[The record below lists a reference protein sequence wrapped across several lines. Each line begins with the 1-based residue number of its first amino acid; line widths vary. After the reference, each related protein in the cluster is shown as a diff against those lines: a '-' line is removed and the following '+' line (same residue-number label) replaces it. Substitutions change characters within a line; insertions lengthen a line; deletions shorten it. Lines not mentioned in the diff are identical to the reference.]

1 MSGAG
6 PSVLAGEKVYLDD
19 DGFAPCY
26 RNFAEETERLSRIL
40 AVSAGGQRIK
50 DRPIGL
56 IRDFPE
62 IQRKVNVQGARVGF

>member
-6 PSVLAGEKVYLDD
+6 PSVLAGEEVNF
-19 DGFAPCY
+19 DGDGSAPCY

-40 AVSAGGQRIK
+40 AVSAGGQGLK

-62 IQRKVNVQGARVGF
+62 IQRKVNI